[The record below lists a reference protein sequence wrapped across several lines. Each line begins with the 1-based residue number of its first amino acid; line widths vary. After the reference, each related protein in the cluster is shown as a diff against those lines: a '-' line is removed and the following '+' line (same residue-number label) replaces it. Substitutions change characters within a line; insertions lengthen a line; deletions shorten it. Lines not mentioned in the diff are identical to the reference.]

1 MYYSIQDFI
10 ENGIANLE
18 ECEKS
23 LMKNPLNWTDQILGI
38 QQILRK
44 FGAAVISELLEECNT
59 ILENSIKRRAF
70 WRIKDR
76 TKKHLLTSVGMIG
89 FTHTRFEHKE
99 TGKTAYLLDQI
110 LGIQPHARI
119 SRDLE
124 CRLLEE
130 AAQSS
135 YRKAGYTAS
144 EADPVSGQTVMRHV
158 HRLKCIRQT
167 NGQDQ
172 EKRRVKQLYVEAD
185 EDHIALQFHEKKGD
199 IKRFKGH
206 GDNGRIIKLVY
217 VHEGIETEGKRR
229 SLKHRKYF
237 GGYYT
242 GEENKRLWEEV
253 KEYIEETYDTDSLE
267 TIYFQSDGGGWMK
280 KGRELLGADFV
291 LDEFHLKKYVKRM
304 VRSTGEP
311 EREAEVNEWI
321 KEGKKKEL
329 EEWEKEKAAVLEE
342 KEGKKL
348 ENSYGYIKRNW
359 KGVRNRV
366 GKKAGVL
373 GSSTESHV
381 SHVISARMSSRPMGW
396 SKEGAK
402 KLSFLRIY
410 WKNGGKMEQLLSEE
424 RKCEEKRGE
433 EKRGEEKIL
442 SAAELIHWEKQ
453 TKKHNGK
460 YVDAVQARLNNY
472 RLSKLYLYPAIN
484 KICETVSSFV

>member
-10 ENGIANLE
+10 ENGIADLE

-144 EADPVSGQTVMRHV
+144 EQDPVSGQTVMRHV

-280 KGRELLGADFV
+280 KGMELLGADFV

-381 SHVISARMSSRPMGW
+381 SHVISSRMSSRPMGW

-424 RKCEEKRGE
+424 RKCEEKRE
-433 EKRGEEKIL
+433 EEKIL

-472 RLSKLYLYPAIN
+472 RLAKLYLYPAIN
-484 KICETVSSFV
+484 KICE

>member
-144 EADPVSGQTVMRHV
+144 EQDPVSGQTVMRHV

-206 GDNGRIIKLVY
+206 GDNGCIIKLVY

-237 GGYYT
+237 VGYYT

-280 KGRELLGADFV
+280 KGMELLGADFV

-329 EEWEKEKAAVLEE
+329 EEWVKEKAAVLEE

-433 EKRGEEKIL
+433 EKIL

-472 RLSKLYLYPAIN
+472 RLAKLYLYPAIN
-484 KICETVSSFV
+484 KICG

>member
-144 EADPVSGQTVMRHV
+144 EQDPVSGQTVMRHV

-280 KGRELLGADFV
+280 KGMELLGADFV
-291 LDEFHLKKYVKRM
+291 LDGFHLKKYVKRM

-433 EKRGEEKIL
+433 EKIL

-472 RLSKLYLYPAIN
+472 RLAKLYLYPAIN
-484 KICETVSSFV
+484 KICG

>member
-10 ENGIANLE
+10 ENGIADLE

-144 EADPVSGQTVMRHV
+144 EQDPVSGQTVMRHV
-158 HRLKCIRQT
+158 HCLKCIRQT

-280 KGRELLGADFV
+280 KGMELLGADFV
-291 LDEFHLKKYVKRM
+291 LDGFHLKKYVKRM

-433 EKRGEEKIL
+433 EKIL

-472 RLSKLYLYPAIN
+472 RLAKLYLYPAIN
-484 KICETVSSFV
+484 KICG

>member
-144 EADPVSGQTVMRHV
+144 EQDPVSGQTVMRHV

-237 GGYYT
+237 VGYYT

-280 KGRELLGADFV
+280 KGMELLGADFV

-424 RKCEEKRGE
+424 RKCEEKRE
-433 EKRGEEKIL
+433 EEKIL

-472 RLSKLYLYPAIN
+472 RLAKLYLYPAIN
-484 KICETVSSFV
+484 KICE

>member
-144 EADPVSGQTVMRHV
+144 EQDPVSGQTVMRHV
-158 HRLKCIRQT
+158 HRLKCIRQE

-280 KGRELLGADFV
+280 KGMELLGADFV

-424 RKCEEKRGE
+424 RRCE

-472 RLSKLYLYPAIN
+472 REYPKVCVN
-484 KICETVSSFV
+484 LQTDVR

>member
-144 EADPVSGQTVMRHV
+144 EQDPVSGQTVMRHV

-280 KGRELLGADFV
+280 KGMELLGADFV

-311 EREAEVNEWI
+311 EREAEVNDWI

-366 GKKAGVL
+366 GKKVGVL

-433 EKRGEEKIL
+433 EKIL

-472 RLSKLYLYPAIN
+472 RLAKLYLYLAIN
-484 KICETVSSFV
+484 KICG

>member
-23 LMKNPLNWTDQILGI
+23 LMKNPLNWTDQIHFV
-38 QQILRK
+38 QQILRR

-280 KGRELLGADFV
+280 KGMELLGADFV

-424 RKCEEKRGE
+424 RRCE

-472 RLSKLYLYPAIN
+472 RLAKLYLYPAIN
-484 KICETVSSFV
+484 KICG

>member
-144 EADPVSGQTVMRHV
+144 EQDPVSGQTVMRHV

-280 KGRELLGADFV
+280 KGMELLGADFV
-291 LDEFHLKKYVKRM
+291 LDGFHLKKYVKRM

-381 SHVISARMSSRPMGW
+381 SHVISSRMSSRPMGW

-424 RKCEEKRGE
+424 RKCEEKRE
-433 EKRGEEKIL
+433 EEKIL

-472 RLSKLYLYPAIN
+472 RLAKLYLYPAIN
-484 KICETVSSFV
+484 KICE

>member
-144 EADPVSGQTVMRHV
+144 EQDPVSGQTVMRHV

-280 KGRELLGADFV
+280 KGMELLGADFV
-291 LDEFHLKKYVKRM
+291 LDGFHLKKYVKRM

-311 EREAEVNEWI
+311 EHEAEVNEWI

-433 EKRGEEKIL
+433 EKIL

-472 RLSKLYLYPAIN
+472 RLAKLYLYPAIN
-484 KICETVSSFV
+484 KICE

>member
-144 EADPVSGQTVMRHV
+144 EQDPVSGQTVMRHV
-158 HRLKCIRQT
+158 HRLKCIRQE

-280 KGRELLGADFV
+280 KGMELLGADFV

-311 EREAEVNEWI
+311 EREAEVNEGI

-329 EEWEKEKAAVLEE
+329 EEWVKEKAAVLEE

-424 RKCEEKRGE
+424 RRCE

-472 RLSKLYLYPAIN
+472 RLAKLYLYPAIN
-484 KICETVSSFV
+484 KICG

>member
-144 EADPVSGQTVMRHV
+144 EQDPVSGQTVMRHV

-280 KGRELLGADFV
+280 KGMELLGADFV
-291 LDEFHLKKYVKRM
+291 LDGFHLKKYVKRM

-424 RKCEEKRGE
+424 RKCEEKRE
-433 EKRGEEKIL
+433 EEKIL

-472 RLSKLYLYPAIN
+472 RLAKLYLYPAIN
-484 KICETVSSFV
+484 KICG

>member
-144 EADPVSGQTVMRHV
+144 EQDPVSGQTVMRHV
-158 HRLKCIRQT
+158 HCLKCIRQT

-237 GGYYT
+237 VGYYT

-280 KGRELLGADFV
+280 KGMELLGADFV

-433 EKRGEEKIL
+433 EKIL

-472 RLSKLYLYPAIN
+472 RLAELYLYPAIN
-484 KICETVSSFV
+484 KICG

>member
-144 EADPVSGQTVMRHV
+144 EQDPVSGQTVMRHV
-158 HRLKCIRQT
+158 HCLKCIRQT

-237 GGYYT
+237 VGYYT

-280 KGRELLGADFV
+280 KGMELLGADFV

-484 KICETVSSFV
+484 KICG

>member
-144 EADPVSGQTVMRHV
+144 EQDPVSGQTVMRHV

-280 KGRELLGADFV
+280 KGMELLGADFV

-484 KICETVSSFV
+484 KICG

>member
-144 EADPVSGQTVMRHV
+144 EQDPVSGQTVMRHV
-158 HRLKCIRQT
+158 HCLKCIRQT

-237 GGYYT
+237 VGYYT

-280 KGRELLGADFV
+280 KGMELLGADFV

-304 VRSTGEP
+304 VRSTGEQ

-433 EKRGEEKIL
+433 EKIL

-472 RLSKLYLYPAIN
+472 RLAKLYLYPAIN
-484 KICETVSSFV
+484 KICG

>member
-1 MYYSIQDFI
+1 
-10 ENGIANLE
+10 
-18 ECEKS
+18 
-23 LMKNPLNWTDQILGI
+23 MKNPLNWTDQILGI

-144 EADPVSGQTVMRHV
+144 EQDPVSGQTVMRHV
-158 HRLKCIRQT
+158 HRLKCIRQE

-280 KGRELLGADFV
+280 KGMELLGADFV

-424 RKCEEKRGE
+424 RRCE

-472 RLSKLYLYPAIN
+472 RLAKLYLYPAIN
-484 KICETVSSFV
+484 KICG

>member
-144 EADPVSGQTVMRHV
+144 EQDPVSGQTVMRHV

-237 GGYYT
+237 VGYYT

-280 KGRELLGADFV
+280 KGMELLGADFV

-366 GKKAGVL
+366 GKKAEVL

-433 EKRGEEKIL
+433 EKIL

-472 RLSKLYLYPAIN
+472 RLAKLYLYPAIN
-484 KICETVSSFV
+484 KICG

>member
-23 LMKNPLNWTDQILGI
+23 LTKNPLNWTDQILGI

-144 EADPVSGQTVMRHV
+144 EQDPVSGQTVMRHV
-158 HRLKCIRQT
+158 HRLKCIRQE

-280 KGRELLGADFV
+280 KGMELLGADFV

-329 EEWEKEKAAVLEE
+329 EEWVKEKAAVLEE

-424 RKCEEKRGE
+424 RRCE

-472 RLSKLYLYPAIN
+472 RLAKLYLYPAIN
-484 KICETVSSFV
+484 KICG

>member
-1 MYYSIQDFI
+1 MKFAGIIAEYDPFH
-10 ENGIANLE
+10 NGHAWQLAQA
-18 ECEKS
+18 KA
-23 LMKNPLNWTDQILGI
+23 LQILGI

-144 EADPVSGQTVMRHV
+144 EQDPVSGQTVMRHV
-158 HRLKCIRQT
+158 HRLKCIRQE

-280 KGRELLGADFV
+280 KGMELLGADFV

-329 EEWEKEKAAVLEE
+329 EEWVKEKAAVLEE

-381 SHVISARMSSRPMGW
+381 SHVISARMSSHPMGW

-424 RKCEEKRGE
+424 RRCE

-472 RLSKLYLYPAIN
+472 RLAKLYLYPAIN
-484 KICETVSSFV
+484 KICG

>member
-433 EKRGEEKIL
+433 EKIL

-484 KICETVSSFV
+484 KICG

>member
-144 EADPVSGQTVMRHV
+144 EQDPVSGQTVMRHV
-158 HRLKCIRQT
+158 HRLKCIRQE

-280 KGRELLGADFV
+280 KGMELLGADFV

-424 RKCEEKRGE
+424 RRCE

-472 RLSKLYLYPAIN
+472 RLAKLYLYPAIN
-484 KICETVSSFV
+484 KICG

>member
-144 EADPVSGQTVMRHV
+144 EQDPVSGQTVMRHV

-280 KGRELLGADFV
+280 KGMELLGADFV

-311 EREAEVNEWI
+311 EREAEVNDWI

-366 GKKAGVL
+366 GKKVGVL

-433 EKRGEEKIL
+433 EKIL

-472 RLSKLYLYPAIN
+472 RLAKLYLYPAIN
-484 KICETVSSFV
+484 KICG

>member
-144 EADPVSGQTVMRHV
+144 EQDPVSGQTVMRHV

-280 KGRELLGADFV
+280 KGMELLGADFV

-373 GSSTESHV
+373 GSSTERHV

-424 RKCEEKRGE
+424 RKCEEKRE
-433 EKRGEEKIL
+433 EEKIL

-472 RLSKLYLYPAIN
+472 RLAKLYLYPAIN
-484 KICETVSSFV
+484 KICG

>member
-144 EADPVSGQTVMRHV
+144 EQDPVSGQTVMRHV

-280 KGRELLGADFV
+280 KGMELLGADFV

-311 EREAEVNEWI
+311 EREAAVNEWI

-433 EKRGEEKIL
+433 EKIL

-472 RLSKLYLYPAIN
+472 RLAKLYLYPAIN
-484 KICETVSSFV
+484 KICE

>member
-144 EADPVSGQTVMRHV
+144 EQDPVSGQTVMRHV
-158 HRLKCIRQT
+158 HCLKCIRQT

-237 GGYYT
+237 VGYYT

-280 KGRELLGADFV
+280 KGMEVLGADFV

-433 EKRGEEKIL
+433 EKIL

-472 RLSKLYLYPAIN
+472 RLAKLYLYPAIN
-484 KICETVSSFV
+484 KICG

>member
-1 MYYSIQDFI
+1 
-10 ENGIANLE
+10 
-18 ECEKS
+18 
-23 LMKNPLNWTDQILGI
+23 MKNPLNWTDQILGI

-144 EADPVSGQTVMRHV
+144 EQDPVSGQTVMRHV

-237 GGYYT
+237 VGYYT

-280 KGRELLGADFV
+280 KGMELLGADFV

-321 KEGKKKEL
+321 KKGKKKEL
-329 EEWEKEKAAVLEE
+329 EEWVKEKAAVLEE

-433 EKRGEEKIL
+433 EKIL

-472 RLSKLYLYPAIN
+472 RLAKLYLYPAIN
-484 KICETVSSFV
+484 KI

>member
-1 MYYSIQDFI
+1 M
-10 ENGIANLE
+10 
-18 ECEKS
+18 
-23 LMKNPLNWTDQILGI
+23 
-38 QQILRK
+38 
-44 FGAAVISELLEECNT
+44 
-59 ILENSIKRRAF
+59 
-70 WRIKDR
+70 
-76 TKKHLLTSVGMIG
+76 
-89 FTHTRFEHKE
+89 
-99 TGKTAYLLDQI
+99 
-110 LGIQPHARI
+110 
-119 SRDLE
+119 
-124 CRLLEE
+124 
-130 AAQSS
+130 
-135 YRKAGYTAS
+135 
-144 EADPVSGQTVMRHV
+144 
-158 HRLKCIRQT
+158 
-167 NGQDQ
+167 
-172 EKRRVKQLYVEAD
+172 
-185 EDHIALQFHEKKGD
+185 
-199 IKRFKGH
+199 
-206 GDNGRIIKLVY
+206 
-217 VHEGIETEGKRR
+217 
-229 SLKHRKYF
+229 
-237 GGYYT
+237 
-242 GEENKRLWEEV
+242 WEEV

-484 KICETVSSFV
+484 KICG

>member
-144 EADPVSGQTVMRHV
+144 EQDPVSGQTVMRHV

-280 KGRELLGADFV
+280 KGMELLGADFV

-433 EKRGEEKIL
+433 EKIL

-472 RLSKLYLYPAIN
+472 RLAKLYLYPAIN
-484 KICETVSSFV
+484 KICG

>member
-144 EADPVSGQTVMRHV
+144 EQDPVSGQTVMRHV

-280 KGRELLGADFV
+280 KGMELLGADFV
-291 LDEFHLKKYVKRM
+291 LDGFHLKKYVKRM

-424 RKCEEKRGE
+424 RKCEEKRE
-433 EKRGEEKIL
+433 EEKIL

-472 RLSKLYLYPAIN
+472 RLAKLYLYPAIN
-484 KICETVSSFV
+484 KICE

>member
-144 EADPVSGQTVMRHV
+144 EQDPVSGQTVMRHV

-280 KGRELLGADFV
+280 KGMELLGADFV

-424 RKCEEKRGE
+424 RKCEEKRE
-433 EKRGEEKIL
+433 EEKIL

-472 RLSKLYLYPAIN
+472 RLAKLYLYPAIN
-484 KICETVSSFV
+484 KICE

>member
-144 EADPVSGQTVMRHV
+144 EQDPVSGQTVMRHV

-280 KGRELLGADFV
+280 KGMEVLGADFV

-424 RKCEEKRGE
+424 RRCE

-472 RLSKLYLYPAIN
+472 RLAKLYLYPAIN
-484 KICETVSSFV
+484 KICG

>member
-99 TGKTAYLLDQI
+99 TGKTAYLLDQL

-280 KGRELLGADFV
+280 KGMELLGADFV

-433 EKRGEEKIL
+433 EKIL

-472 RLSKLYLYPAIN
+472 RLAKLYLYPAIN
-484 KICETVSSFV
+484 KICG

>member
-144 EADPVSGQTVMRHV
+144 EQDPVSGQTVMRHV
-158 HRLKCIRQT
+158 HCLKCIRQT

-433 EKRGEEKIL
+433 EKIL

-472 RLSKLYLYPAIN
+472 RLAKLYLYPAIN
-484 KICETVSSFV
+484 KICG

>member
-144 EADPVSGQTVMRHV
+144 EQDPVSGQTMMRHV

-217 VHEGIETEGKRR
+217 VYEGIETEGKRR

-280 KGRELLGADFV
+280 KGMELLGADFV

-311 EREAEVNEWI
+311 EREAEVNDWI

-433 EKRGEEKIL
+433 EKIL

-472 RLSKLYLYPAIN
+472 RLAKLYLYPAIN
-484 KICETVSSFV
+484 KICG

>member
-10 ENGIANLE
+10 ENGIADLE

-23 LMKNPLNWTDQILGI
+23 LMKDPLNWTDQILGI

-144 EADPVSGQTVMRHV
+144 EQDPVSGQTVMRHV

-253 KEYIEETYDTDSLE
+253 KEYIEEMYDTDSLE

-280 KGRELLGADFV
+280 KGMELLGADFV
-291 LDEFHLKKYVKRM
+291 LDGFHLKKYVKRM

-433 EKRGEEKIL
+433 EKIL

-472 RLSKLYLYPAIN
+472 RLAKLYLYPAIN
-484 KICETVSSFV
+484 KICG

>member
-10 ENGIANLE
+10 ENGIADLE

-144 EADPVSGQTVMRHV
+144 EQDPVSGQTVMRHV

-280 KGRELLGADFV
+280 KGMELLGADFV
-291 LDEFHLKKYVKRM
+291 LDGFHLKKYVKRM

-424 RKCEEKRGE
+424 RKCEEKRE
-433 EKRGEEKIL
+433 EEKIL

-472 RLSKLYLYPAIN
+472 RLAKLYLYPAIN
-484 KICETVSSFV
+484 KICG